1 MKHFKKIPEGSHQH
15 DMMKHAAAT
24 LGSGN
29 LKLAVQLPEGEDL
42 NEWIAVNSEGGRR
55 GGGGSV
61 KPQGRSYLP
70 QGRSYLFSFLSQ
82 LLTSSIRSTCCTGR
96 SRSTAQQSPAQS

>member
-1 MKHFKKIPEGSHQH
+1 MDGITICVPYRRHPSSKTVKQKKIPEGSHQH

-42 NEWIAVNSEGGRR
+42 NEWIAVNSE
-55 GGGGSV
+55 
-61 KPQGRSYLP
+61 LP
-70 QGRSYLFSFLSQ
+70 YDPIWCAVVFCDWIGISLSMEQ
-82 LLTSSIRSTCCTGR
+82 R
-96 SRSTAQQSPAQS
+96 

>member
-1 MKHFKKIPEGSHQH
+1 MKHFKRIPEGSHQH

-42 NEWIAVNSEGGRR
+42 NEWIAVNSEHLLILPSLTPLFLPPLSLY
-55 GGGGSV
+55 SV
-61 KPQGRSYLP
+61 TAVDFFNQINMLYG
-70 QGRSYLFSFLSQ
+70 
-82 LLTSSIRSTCCTGR
+82 TITEHCTTESCPVMSAG
-96 SRSTAQQSPAQS
+96 PK